1 MILSKE
7 EIFLR
12 DPNFNKKKKKKK
24 SKINLINQKKAL
36 NIL

>member
-12 DPNFNKKKKKKK
+12 DPNFNKKKKK
-24 SKINLINQKKAL
+24 SKINLKNQKKAL